1 MWRSRSLWASA
12 LAVAYVAFAA
22 LRATDG
28 RSVFAWIALGILPAL
43 LLAVWARTTSPS
55 EPEIAHGEVASAAR
69 AAAVGAAAFVASQ
82 TGPEAPWLLA
92 LGNVGA
98 FVASIASLWALAR
111 LSGRRGM
118 LPEEPAARRLD
129 AAAFASLFW
138 TVAVALPATRAFFPE
153 RMAALDPLADD
164 YATVAA
170 SIGSMGVSVVALF
183 RTRVVRRF
191 ELGAADRANAA
202 LSLAILALVLGVA
215 VAGAGV
221 AAAHTVLP
229 ATATGAACAIA
240 WAAVTARPAA
250 LGRVL
255 RVAALLAFGGTP
267 VALAAV
273 YVTHVRPGRAGGAV
287 LAACAACAALG
298 LGAALLDRRL
308 SRGPVLFAQALE
320 KAARAAG
327 RPDPDEA
334 LEEALLALARPAPDG
349 NVWRS
354 PALYRLHPPEV
365 VTVDRAGY
373 AHVERGELPPGLL
386 ELAQAEPEGVLR
398 AEVLRAG
405 AVRKP
410 EVRAML
416 AWLDDRPTDAVVVLH
431 EGADPLALL
440 ALPRGERTG
449 PMPLEEALALRVLAD
464 RLGAIVAVSA
474 ALARSRA
481 RELTSRERAE
491 SEGAEAERLADV
503 IDHQAGRLRAV
514 AEMLARPARVA
525 AYSPAARTAIES
537 LERLGESGRPVTLL
551 LAPGLDPVPWAAV
564 AHLVSD
570 KRDGALVFVE
580 SASGR
585 AIHDVATWRDVASS
599 PLVAARDGTL
609 VLLDAHALP
618 LDVQRYI
625 AIAAGPDVG
634 LIVALYATVD
644 ALVGQGRIDENLA
657 DRLGDRAVALPP
669 FAARAEDLR
678 GLLLDR
684 LARIG
689 ERLRGQPM
697 GLAPQ
702 ALSALT
708 EHEWPG
714 NDAEM
719 EAVLVRAALVSQGDL
734 IGLAAL
740 RASGFGFGGELTD
753 AASAPAR
760 DVTGQSKRPSTKPPR
775 ASGATDRSR
784 DPSDR
789 SRDPSDRS
797 RDPSDRPRDPSDRS
811 RDPSDRSRGSSDRS
825 RDPSDRSR
833 ASIDR
838 PAPRSP
844 GPKERSRR
852 AAR

>member
-1 MWRSRSLWASA
+1 MWRSRSLWAGA
-12 LAVAYVAFAA
+12 LAVAYVASAA
-22 LRATDG
+22 LRATEG
-28 RSVFAWIALGILPAL
+28 RSVGAWIALVLLPAIL
-43 LLAVWARTTSPS
+43 VLVWARTTSPS
-55 EPEIAHGEVASAAR
+55 EPELAHGEASSAAR

-82 TGPEAPWLLA
+82 TGDEGALLVA
-92 LGNVGA
+92 LGNIGA
-98 FVASIASLWALAR
+98 FTASIASLWALAR
-111 LSGRRGM
+111 LSGRRGL

-138 TVAVALPATRAFFPE
+138 TVAVALPAARAFFPE
-153 RMAALDPLADD
+153 RMATLDPLADD

-215 VAGAGV
+215 IAASGV
-221 AAAHTVLP
+221 ATAHAVLP
-229 ATATGAACAIA
+229 ATPTGAACAIA
-240 WAAVTARPAA
+240 WAAVTDRPAA
-250 LGRVL
+250 LGRIL
-255 RVAALLAFGGTP
+255 RIAALLVGGGTP
-267 VALAAV
+267 VALLAV

-298 LGAALLDRRL
+298 LGASLLDRRL

-334 LEEALLALARPAPDG
+334 LEEALLSLARPAPDG
-349 NVWRS
+349 NVWLS

-386 ELAQAEPEGVLR
+386 ALAQAEPESVLR
-398 AEVLRAG
+398 AEVLRAA

-410 EVRAML
+410 EVRSML
-416 AWLDDRPTDAVVVLH
+416 AWLDDRPTDAIVVLH
-431 EGADPLALL
+431 EGDDPLAVL
-440 ALPRGERTG
+440 ALPRSDRHG

-464 RLGAIVAVSA
+464 RLGAIVSVSA

-481 RELTSRERAE
+481 RELSSRERAAV
-491 SEGAEAERLADV
+491 EGAEAERLAGV
-503 IDHQAGRLRAV
+503 LDHQAGRLRAV

-525 AYSPAARTAIES
+525 AYSPAARTALET
-537 LERLGESGRPVTLL
+537 LERLGEVGKPVTLL
-551 LAPGLDPVPWAAV
+551 VSPGLDPVPWAAV
-564 AHLVSD
+564 AHLFSD
-570 KRDGALVFVE
+570 RRDGALVFAEGVG
-580 SASGR
+580 GR
-585 AIHDVATWRDVASS
+585 ELHDVATWRDLGTS
-599 PLVAARDGTL
+599 PLVAARGGTL

-625 AIAAGPDVG
+625 AVAAGPDVG

-689 ERLRGQPM
+689 ERLRGQAM

-702 ALSALT
+702 ALAALT

-719 EAVLVRAALVSQGDL
+719 EAVLVRAALVAQGDL
-734 IGLAAL
+734 IGLGAL
-740 RASGFGFGGELTD
+740 RASGFGSGGDLAD
-753 AASAPAR
+753 LGGASSRAPAGAI
-760 DVTGQSKRPSTKPPR
+760 DRPPARGSR
-775 ASGATDRSR
+775 APAGV
-784 DPSDR
+784 
-789 SRDPSDRS
+789 
-797 RDPSDRPRDPSDRS
+797 SDRPPAKAA
-811 RDPSDRSRGSSDRS
+811 RGSTVNDR
-825 RDPSDRSR
+825 PPAKTSR
-833 ASIDR
+833 APVADDAPSSPTRRDR
-838 PAPRSP
+838 ARRV
-844 GPKERSRR
+844 ER
-852 AAR
+852 